1 MPVAISNV
9 LRESREYY
17 RKLKRELV
25 GQLAINARGSLVRK
39 QRRGHPFL
47 YLRRSG
53 KGGYKDIYLCPEN
66 DQLAPVIV
74 AKVEERKMRV
84 EELRKA
90 KKAMKELKMHAS
102 EIREEDYFPTL
113 KTLFFEFE
121 KHGLWDAGF
130 ELIGSWCFKIY
141 QNYCG
146 VAWYPERTMDVDF
159 AITVPYAGN
168 PVSVAACLKE
178 LGFQEEINYA
188 DGCVSFKSVDFKVE
202 FLKDRKRDGAQRKEK
217 SYISELGLEPQA
229 LPYLRILLE
238 NSMEIKGQDIGRIKV
253 PSLPAFMLH
262 KLLVADERKK
272 LDKKEKDYRQVDAV
286 AVVIAKDLALQN
298 AVNAIANSIHKKW
311 LKKLIKSAKNLPQ
324 FHPRHSGA
332 VDILMRAIVASH
344 DEILPRG
351 R

>member
-1 MPVAISNV
+1 MPVSIANV

-39 QRRGHPFL
+39 QRRGHLFL

-53 KGGYKDIYLCPEN
+53 KGGYKDIYFCPEN

-113 KTLFFEFE
+113 KTLFFEFG

-130 ELIGSWCFKIY
+130 ELIRSWCFKIY

-146 VAWYPERTMDVDF
+146 VAWYPAKYRT
-159 AITVPYAGN
+159 
-168 PVSVAACLKE
+168 
-178 LGFQEEINYA
+178 
-188 DGCVSFKSVDFKVE
+188 KVE
-202 FLKDRKRDGAQRKEK
+202 
-217 SYISELGLEPQA
+217 
-229 LPYLRILLE
+229 
-238 NSMEIKGQDIGRIKV
+238 
-253 PSLPAFMLH
+253 
-262 KLLVADERKK
+262 
-272 LDKKEKDYRQVDAV
+272 
-286 AVVIAKDLALQN
+286 
-298 AVNAIANSIHKKW
+298 
-311 LKKLIKSAKNLPQ
+311 
-324 FHPRHSGA
+324 
-332 VDILMRAIVASH
+332 
-344 DEILPRG
+344 
-351 R
+351 